1 MTENEELIDP
11 YQELQHKLT
20 TANASA
26 DASEVHGV
34 ICGVIASNQELPVYW
49 FAELFDQAE
58 EGDLLAADCRSEVE
72 ELYTNTIRKIEDAG
86 VGMKLLLPDDENSL
100 TTRAKA
106 VSQWCQGFLYGIGL
120 SGDAFE
126 QQLSNEAR
134 EALEDIEVAE
144 LVDHTYYWLKI
155 PGWLPKRS
163 AKKTGEG
170 VWSVDGKLQMQIL
183 GGSAEG
189 EVVEGGLLG
198 AVRRDFTA
206 RKGETLL
213 DTACVYQSIVP
224 GRPPVEVTGDAS
236 AVTVGKW
243 TVRRGEGAAPDL
255 VRGLGACAR

>member
-72 ELYTNTIRKIEDAG
+72 ELYANTIRQIEDAG

-134 EALEDIEVAE
+134 EALEDIASFTRM
-144 LVDHTYYWLKI
+144 D
-155 PGWLPKRS
+155 
-163 AKKTGEG
+163 
-170 VWSVDGKLQMQIL
+170 VDGIEESEEEEDALVQITEFL
-183 GGSAEG
+183 WVASM
-189 EVVEGGLLG
+189 LI
-198 AVRRDFTA
+198 R
-206 RKGETLL
+206 ETLL
-213 DTACVYQSIVP
+213 SN
-224 GRPPVEVTGDAS
+224 PVHDNQENAN
-236 AVTVGKW
+236 
-243 TVRRGEGAAPDL
+243 EYH
-255 VRGLGACAR
+255 